1 MNRGWGVE
9 GCWHIWGWIIVSFQ
23 TCTICMLGSGLE
35 PLHSS
40 HTELLGWEVGSPRH
54 PRFSLAYNNG
64 PHSGSTTHLAL
75 SDKWFW
81 KRTHTASHPACN
93 LCAQTDDCYYSV
105 VLFWRQFFL
114 AFCWDIYS
122 VSYWPWS
129 QRCLMCVWPIHET
142 FDGLLVEPP
151 VNKSTITLLQ
161 FGLGVQY

>member
-23 TCTICMLGSGLE
+23 TCTICMFGSGLE

-54 PRFSLAYNNG
+54 PRFSVAYNNG

-81 KRTHTASHPACN
+81 KRTHTIQHAIHVPKQMTVVTQFCFFGGNVFWPFAEIYTVLVTDPGPKASHMC
-93 LCAQTDDCYYSV
+93 LTKK
-105 VLFWRQFFL
+105 R
-114 AFCWDIYS
+114 IYG
-122 VSYWPWS
+122 
-129 QRCLMCVWPIHET
+129 I
-142 FDGLLVEPP
+142 FDRLLIEPP

-161 FGLGVQY
+161 FCLGVQY